1 MSDIAILREMINET
15 AVISLE
21 DDPQGYN
28 KKNPKKQ
35 VTLTEPG
42 PPSYSVTIR
51 NMPDNAIIIKA
62 DAFPALTTV
71 FANSRGECKRAD
83 FVIVADT
90 DEKKVIVCIEMKA
103 QATTST
109 TKKIIQQLKGAQ
121 CFVAYCQA
129 IGKVFWGQKNFLDS
143 YVYRFICFSDII
155 SMPKRSTRNYLKTTG
170 TGDSP
175 EQLLKYSEPR
185 PPDFFKDLVGKI
197 SKK

>member
-21 DDPQGYN
+21 DDPQRYD

-42 PPSYSVTIR
+42 PPSYSVTIC
-51 NMPDNAIIIKA
+51 NMPDNAIVIKA
-62 DAFPALTTV
+62 DAFPALKMV
-71 FANSRGECKRAD
+71 FANSKGKCKRAD

-109 TKKIIQQLKGAQ
+109 MKKIIQQLKGAQ

-143 YVYRFICFSDII
+143 YVYRFISFRNI
-155 SMPKRSTRNYLKTTG
+155 SIPKRSTMNRSKTTG

-175 EQLLKYSEPR
+175 EDPLKWSRPR
-185 PPDFFKDLVGKI
+185 PDFKELVGKI